1 MIYESHL
8 MARNSEQG
16 CLLKTSE
23 NLMASLMVILNLRK
37 SPNGTLAKNLLFVPK
52 FEKYNGTRK
61 ILSVFA
67 KTSAWASNFSLPASG
82 GADTCIDR
90 CRKWGGQANE
100 KETPG

>member
-1 MIYESHL
+1 
-8 MARNSEQG
+8 
-16 CLLKTSE
+16 
-23 NLMASLMVILNLRK
+23 MVILNLRK